1 MFLSKS
7 FQILDPKYEIDFLEI
22 SFIKIGSIELFKDL
36 LVLTTGEEFKVYIYQ
51 TYIKEIVKKFLKL

>member
-22 SFIKIGSIELFKDL
+22 SFTKIGSIKLFKDL
-36 LVLTTGEEFKVYIYQ
+36 LVLTTGEEFKVYIGH
-51 TYIKEIVKKFLKL
+51 I